1 VVSDLLDHG
10 LVKVAG
16 IALEGI
22 TDVKGV
28 LQAREGLVCERNGAL
43 SQLEALSL
51 ALLVCVLN
59 PHVMVAGSGMVNM
72 VLELDDVRVWDGLG
86 IDGAEDGSGLVVD
99 CADAERGSAGD
110 SRHRE
115 GESGLHGDERRND
128 EAEGTKLVFG
138 LPATQRQKINGQID
152 VLDRLNR
159 WNQTR
164 SILQRM
170 GREMMDMD
178 EMMKGRRSDGGSTWG
193 R

>member
-1 VVSDLLDHG
+1 MVSDLLDHG

-16 IALEGI
+16 IAFEGI

-59 PHVMVAGSGMVNM
+59 PHVMVAGSGLINM

-128 EAEGTKLVFG
+128 EAEATKLVFG
-138 LPATQRQKINGQID
+138 LPATQRHKTNGQID

>member
-1 VVSDLLDHG
+1 MVSDLLDHG
-10 LVKVAG
+10 LVKVAS

-51 ALLVCVLN
+51 ALLVCVLK
-59 PHVMVAGSGMVNM
+59 PHVMVAGSSMINM

-86 IDGAEDGSGLVVD
+86 IDGAQDRSGLVVD
-99 CADAERGSAGD
+99 GADAEGGSAGD

-128 EAEGTKLVFG
+128 ELKRQSLCLVYLRLKDRKQMDKLM
-138 LPATQRQKINGQID
+138 
-152 VLDRLNR
+152 
-159 WNQTR
+159 
-164 SILQRM
+164 S
-170 GREMMDMD
+170 
-178 EMMKGRRSDGGSTWG
+178 STV
-193 R
+193 

>member
-59 PHVMVAGSGMVNM
+59 PHVMVAGSGMINM

-86 IDGAEDGSGLVVD
+86 IDGAEDGSSLVVD
-99 CADAERGSAGD
+99 GADAEGGSAGD

-128 EAEGTKLVFG
+128 EAEATKLVFG
-138 LPATQRQKINGQID
+138 LPATQRQKTNGQID